1 MGGVPLKGPADK
13 LMRAE
18 GLEVSSTQVAKL
30 YQDFIDEMIIDIKDK
45 SEAKRIEKLGIKT
58 TILDTVMKN
67 EADSIN
73 LAQKILK
80 T

>member
-1 MGGVPLKGPADK
+1 
-13 LMRAE
+13 
-18 GLEVSSTQVAKL
+18 
-30 YQDFIDEMIIDIKDK
+30 MIIDIKDK